1 MKVEWKNQAIEQL
14 NLVSQYCYEQYGE
27 NKMNDFLET
36 LELQDKR
43 LSANPQMGHPD
54 PLLINRDESF
64 RALPVQKY
72 YKLIYYVDEAKE
84 VIYIV
89 DLWDTRREP
98 QKLTKRIK

>member
-1 MKVEWKNQAIEQL
+1 MKVEWKKQAIEQFKL
-14 NLVSQYCYEQYGE
+14 ASQYCYEQYGE
-27 NKMNDFLET
+27 NKMNEFLDT

-43 LSANPQMGHPD
+43 LSTNPQMGHPE
-54 PLLINRDESF
+54 PLLTNRAEGF
-64 RALPVQKY
+64 RALSVQKY
-72 YKLIYYVDEAKE
+72 YKLIYYVDEAKS